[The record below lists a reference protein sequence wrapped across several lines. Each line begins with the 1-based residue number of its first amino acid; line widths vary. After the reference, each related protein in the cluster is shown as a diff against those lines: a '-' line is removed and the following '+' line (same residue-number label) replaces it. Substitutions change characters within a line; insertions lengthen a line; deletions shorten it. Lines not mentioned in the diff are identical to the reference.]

1 MSTVVLENVVK
12 KFGDFTAVDG
22 ISLTVDEG
30 EIFGFLGPNGAG
42 KSTTIRLLCGLLTPT
57 SGSGRVRDL
66 DILTQSEAIKE
77 QLGYMSQRFSLYED
91 LRVEENM
98 RFYGGIYGLSNTERD
113 QRIDEVLDMIGLHD
127 RRRDLTR
134 NLAGGIKQRLALGCA
149 LLHKPAVIFLDEPT
163 SGVDPNTRRTFWDL
177 IYDLA
182 GSKVTVFVTT
192 HYMEEAEYCHRIG
205 LINRGRLI
213 AVGTPQ
219 QLKKNYIDGE
229 VYEVET
235 PDVLAAV
242 EAVSRADAVLDAAVF
257 GRTMHVRMADNKDAV
272 STLQRYLADSG
283 QSSSRIRT
291 IKPTLEDVFVAL
303 VSDKSESNK

>member
-42 KSTTIRLLCGLLTPT
+42 KSTTIRLLCGLLTPS
-57 SGSGRVRDL
+57 SGSGRVRGL
-66 DILTQSEAIKE
+66 DILTQSEAIKA

-98 RFYGGIYGLSNTERD
+98 RFYGGIYSLANDERE
-113 QRIDEVLDMIGLHD
+113 QRIDEVLDMIGLRE
-127 RRRDLTR
+127 RRRDMTR
-134 NLAGGIKQRLALGCA
+134 DLPGGIKQRLALGCA

-163 SGVDPNTRRTFWDL
+163 SGVDPNTRRKFWDL

-219 QLKKNYIDGE
+219 QLKQNYIDGV

-235 PDVLAAV
+235 ADVLAAV
-242 EAVSRADAVLDAAVF
+242 EAVSGAEAVLDAAVF
-257 GRTMHVRMADNKDAV
+257 GRTMHVRMARGAEAV
-272 STLQRYLADSG
+272 KTLQRRLAAVG
-283 QSSSRIRT
+283 QDAGHIRT

-303 VSDKSESNK
+303 VSEKLKV